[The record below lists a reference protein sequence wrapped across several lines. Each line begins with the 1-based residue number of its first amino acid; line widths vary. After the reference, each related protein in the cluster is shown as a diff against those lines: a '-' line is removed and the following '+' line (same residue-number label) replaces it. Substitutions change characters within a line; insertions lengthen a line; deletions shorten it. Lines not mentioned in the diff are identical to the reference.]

1 MKRLWNW
8 VETLLTNMIDR
19 RQKKA
24 AKKLVEGLLP
34 TTQELRDA
42 RLDTNE
48 IAYTLA
54 SSEPPYDINA
64 HAGDIHAGYRILAK
78 RAELGYKDDD
88 GLVFTVPITYSCCD
102 GKATRSID
110 LKNAGFKKFK

>member
-1 MKRLWNW
+1 MKTLWNW
-8 VETLLTNMIDR
+8 VETLLTNITDR
-19 RQKKA
+19 RRKKV
-24 AKKLVEGLLP
+24 AKKLVKGLLS

-54 SSEPPYDINA
+54 SSEPPYDMDA
-64 HAGDIHAGYRILAK
+64 HAGYRILAK

>member
-19 RQKKA
+19 RRQKV

-34 TTQELRDA
+34 TTKELRDA
-42 RLDTNE
+42 SRELE
-48 IAYTLA
+48 LGECAFTLA
-54 SSEPPYDINA
+54 SSEPPYDIDRHVA
-64 HAGDIHAGYRILAK
+64 YRILAK

-88 GLVFTVPITYSCCD
+88 GLVFTVPTTYSCCSS
-102 GKATRSID
+102 GAARSVD
-110 LKNAGFKKFK
+110 LKNAGFKRFK